1 MFYLISRPRFSMHA
15 FVTFFQLCTPS
26 KQYYCYHNTHSASM
40 HLVKTS
46 STLLAWG
53 YDDFLNQTCLIKPV
67 LAEDKH
73 SALKIELRDGVSE
86 AGMMALG
93 ALARSLGQENTPWR
107 ATSGVP
113 APAQQK
119 QSKLSMWHVSKV
131 PNCLLLSPS
140 FFSSSHSTAVTGCR
154 VLSPWITLVDP
165 MLNDCPRVSAG
176 KQPYLHHNPY
186 FASFTLYSFVTM
198 VIGLFLGQMCP
209 ILLQEGHYFAEF
221 CLDPN

>member
-1 MFYLISRPRFSMHA
+1 MHA

-140 FFSSSHSTAVTGCR
+140 FFFSSHSTAVTGCR
-154 VLSPWITLVDP
+154 VLSPWILWWTPCLMIALVFQQ
-165 MLNDCPRVSAG
+165 VSNHIYT
-176 KQPYLHHNPY
+176 KIHISPLLP
-186 FASFTLYSFVTM
+186 FTHS
-198 VIGLFLGQMCP
+198 
-209 ILLQEGHYFAEF
+209 
-221 CLDPN
+221 

>member
-1 MFYLISRPRFSMHA
+1 MHA
-15 FVTFFQLCTPS
+15 FVTFFQLYTPS
-26 KQYYCYHNTHSASM
+26 KQYNGFHNTRSASM

-53 YDDFLNQTCLIKPV
+53 YDDFLNHTCLIKPV

-73 SALKIELRDGVSE
+73 SALRDGVSG
-86 AGMMALG
+86 AGMMELG

-113 APAQQK
+113 ASAQQK

-140 FFSSSHSTAVTGCR
+140 SVFSSHSTAVTGCR
-154 VLSPWITLVDP
+154 VLSPWILWWTPCLTIALVFQQ
-165 MLNDCPRVSAG
+165 VSNYIYTTIHIS
-176 KQPYLHHNPY
+176 PLLP
-186 FASFTLYSFVTM
+186 FT
-198 VIGLFLGQMCP
+198 
-209 ILLQEGHYFAEF
+209 HW
-221 CLDPN
+221 